1 MVTTIQ
7 VEEKIKHR
15 LEELKAYSR
24 ETYNEVIERLIE
36 NNVDRGRLSENTL
49 KNIELSLEDIR
60 KGRVYTTKEVKKK
73 LGIGN

>member
-7 VEEKIKHR
+7 IEEKVKNK
-15 LEELKAYSR
+15 LEELKAYRR